1 VTETRHPR
9 RWRKVLLL
17 GAVLAVAAG
26 VVIGTWFR
34 PAATT
39 QAAPAANPPPA
50 GAVAVAPL
58 PADASATAP
67 APALQTPPGAA
78 AAEPAPNTDATP
90 AALAVPADASDLS
103 RLRARDLEIPVRGF
117 RASELSDNYT
127 QGRAGGAL
135 HEALDIMAPRGT
147 PVLAVED
154 GRIAKLF
161 LSKPGG
167 ITLYQFDPSGEF
179 AYYYAHLDGY
189 ADGIAEGGML
199 RKGQVIGYVG
209 SSGNASADAPHLH
222 FAIYK
227 LGAEKQWWRGTPLN
241 PYNVWRDAR
250 P

>member
-1 VTETRHPR
+1 MTRTHHPR
-9 RWRKVLLL
+9 RWRQALIL
-17 GAVLAVAAG
+17 GAVLAGLAG

-39 QAAPAANPPPA
+39 TPSPSSVNTPTADV
-50 GAVAVAPL
+50 VAVIAP
-58 PADASATAP
+58 S
-67 APALQTPPGAA
+67 GAA

-90 AALAVPADASDLS
+90 AVLAVPADASDLS
-103 RLRARDLEIPVRGF
+103 RLRARGLMIPVKGF
-117 RASELSDNYT
+117 SAPQLSDNYT

-154 GRIAKLF
+154 GPIAKLF

-179 AYYYAHLDGY
+179 AYYYAHLDAY
-189 ADGIAEGGML
+189 ADGIAEGGSV

-209 SSGNASADAPHLH
+209 STGNASLDAPHLH

-227 LGAEKQWWRGTPLN
+227 LGAEKQWWRGTPIN
-241 PYNVWRDAR
+241 PFLVWRDAR

>member
-1 VTETRHPR
+1 MTSARRPR
-9 RWRKVLLL
+9 RWRKALLL
-17 GAVLAVAAG
+17 GASLAVLAGA
-26 VVIGTWFR
+26 VIGTWFR

-39 QAAPAANPPPA
+39 QPQPAMVLAAADVTLPAAT
-50 GAVAVAPL
+50 L
-58 PADASATAP
+58 QTAP
-67 APALQTPPGAA
+67 SAPV
-78 AAEPAPNTDATP
+78 AEPAPNTDATP
-90 AALAVPADASDLS
+90 AALAVPLDASDLF
-103 RLRARDLEIPVRGF
+103 RLRARSLDIPVKGF
-117 RASELSDNYT
+117 VASQLSDNYT

-167 ITLYQFDPSGEF
+167 ITLYQFDPGGEF
-179 AYYYAHLDGY
+179 AYYYAHLNAY

-209 SSGNASADAPHLH
+209 SSGNASANAPHLH

-227 LGAEKQWWRGTPLN
+227 LGPDKQWWRGTPLN
-241 PYNVWRDAR
+241 PFLVWRDAR
-250 P
+250 S

>member
-1 VTETRHPR
+1 M
-9 RWRKVLLL
+9 L

-39 QAAPAANPPPA
+39 QQPAAAALPPPAAVAPPVVAAPAP
-50 GAVAVAPL
+50 
-58 PADASATAP
+58 T
-67 APALQTPPGAA
+67 LQTPPGAA

-90 AALAVPADASDLS
+90 ATLAVPADASDLS
-103 RLRARDLEIPVRGF
+103 RLRARDFAIPVKGF
-117 RASELSDNYT
+117 SASDLSDNYT

-167 ITLYQFDPSGEF
+167 ITLYQFDPNGEF
-179 AYYYAHLDGY
+179 AYYYAHLDAY
-189 ADGIAEGGML
+189 ADGIAEGGTV
-199 RKGQVIGYVG
+199 RKGQVIAYVG
-209 SSGNASADAPHLH
+209 SSGNASPDAPHLH

-227 LGAEKQWWRGTPLN
+227 LGPDKQWWRGTPLN
-241 PYNVWRDAR
+241 PYRVWRDA
-250 P
+250 PP

>member
-1 VTETRHPR
+1 VTPTRRPP
-9 RWRKVLLL
+9 RWRKALLL
-17 GAVLAVAAG
+17 GAVLAVLAG
-26 VVIGTWFR
+26 VVIGTWWR

-39 QAAPAANPPPA
+39 QAPVPATAPPA
-50 GAVAVAPL
+50 VVLAPPEAAPPAPL
-58 PADASATAP
+58 PAAASAP
-67 APALQTPPGAA
+67 L

-90 AALAVPADASDLS
+90 AALAVPDQASDLS
-103 RLRARDLEIPVRGF
+103 RLRARGLEIPVRGF
-117 RASELSDNYT
+117 SAGQLSDNYT
-127 QGRAGGAL
+127 QGRAGGVQ

-167 ITLYQFDPSGEF
+167 ITLYQFDTGGEF
-179 AYYYAHLDGY
+179 AYYYAHLDAY

-199 RKGQVIGYVG
+199 RKGQLIGYVG

-227 LGAEKQWWRGTPLN
+227 LGPEKQWWRGTPLN
-241 PYNVWRDAR
+241 PYAVWRDAR

>member
-1 VTETRHPR
+1 M
-9 RWRKVLLL
+9 L

-39 QAAPAANPPPA
+39 QPPAAAELPPPAAVAPPVVAAPAPTLQPPPSAA
-50 GAVAVAPL
+50 G
-58 PADASATAP
+58 S
-67 APALQTPPGAA
+67 
-78 AAEPAPNTDATP
+78 EPAPNTDATP
-90 AALAVPADASDLS
+90 ATLAVPADASDLS
-103 RLRARDLEIPVRGF
+103 RLRARDFAIPVRGF
-117 RASELSDNYT
+117 SASELSDNYT

-179 AYYYAHLDGY
+179 AYYYAHLDAY
-189 ADGIAEGGML
+189 AEGIAEGGTV
-199 RKGQVIGYVG
+199 RKGQIIGYVG
-209 SSGNASADAPHLH
+209 SSGNASPDAPHLH

-227 LGAEKQWWRGTPLN
+227 LGPDKQWWRGTPLN
-241 PYNVWRDAR
+241 PFRVWRDA
-250 P
+250 PP

>member
-1 VTETRHPR
+1 M
-9 RWRKVLLL
+9 L
-17 GAVLAVAAG
+17 GAVLAVVAG
-26 VVIGTWFR
+26 VAVGTWLR

-39 QAAPAANPPPA
+39 QTRPSATLSPA
-50 GAVAVAPL
+50 GAVAVAP
-58 PADASATAP
+58 AP
-67 APALQTPPGAA
+67 AGAPASGLQAPAGAA

-90 AALAVPADASDLS
+90 VALAVPADASDLS
-103 RLRARDLEIPVRGF
+103 RLRARDLQIPVRGF
-117 RASELSDNYT
+117 RASEISDNYT

-167 ITLYQFDPSGEF
+167 ITLYQFDPDGEF
-179 AYYYAHLDGY
+179 AYYYAHLDAY
-189 ADGIAEGGML
+189 AEGMAEGGSV

-241 PYNVWRDAR
+241 PFLVWRDANLSR
-250 P
+250 QGSDR

>member
-1 VTETRHPR
+1 VTAHRRPR
-9 RWRKVLLL
+9 RWRKALAL
-17 GAVLAVAAG
+17 GAVLAVVAG
-26 VVIGTWFR
+26 VVAGTWFR

-39 QAAPAANPPPA
+39 QTLPAANPPPPA
-50 GAVAVAPL
+50 AAAAPAV
-58 PADASATAP
+58 TAP
-67 APALQTPPGAA
+67 AAALQTPPGAA
-78 AAEPAPNTDATP
+78 AAEPAPNTDPTP
-90 AALAVPADASDLS
+90 AVLAVPADASDLS
-103 RLRARDLEIPVRGF
+103 RLRSRGLDIPVKGF
-117 RASELSDNYT
+117 TAAQLSDNYT

-135 HEALDIMAPRGT
+135 HEALDIMAARGT

-167 ITLYQFDPSGEF
+167 ITLYQFDPGGEF
-179 AYYYAHLDGY
+179 AYYYAHLDAY

-209 SSGNASADAPHLH
+209 SSGNASANAPHLH

-227 LGAEKQWWRGTPLN
+227 LGPEKQWWRGAPLN
-241 PYNVWRDAR
+241 PFLVWRDAR

>member
-1 VTETRHPR
+1 MLGA
-9 RWRKVLLL
+9 LL
-17 GAVLAVAAG
+17 AVLAG
-26 VVIGTWFR
+26 GVIGTWFR

-39 QAAPAANPPPA
+39 QPPAAADLPAAVAAAPVAPAA
-50 GAVAVAPL
+50 
-58 PADASATAP
+58 ASPTAP
-67 APALQTPPGAA
+67 GAPP
-78 AAEPAPNTDATP
+78 AEPAPNTDATP
-90 AALAVPADASDLS
+90 ATPAVPADASDLS
-103 RLRARDLEIPVRGF
+103 RLRTRALDIPVQGF
-117 RASELSDNYT
+117 RAAQLSDNYT

-179 AYYYAHLDGY
+179 AYYYAHLDAY
-189 ADGIAEGGML
+189 ADGIAEGGSV

-209 SSGNASADAPHLH
+209 SSGNASPDAPHLH

-227 LGAEKQWWRGTPLN
+227 LGPEKQWWRGTPLN
-241 PYNVWRDAR
+241 PWLVWRDAR

>member
-1 VTETRHPR
+1 VTEHRRPR
-9 RWRKVLLL
+9 RWRKALALA
-17 GAVLAVAAG
+17 AVLAVVAG
-26 VVIGTWFR
+26 VVAGTRFR

-39 QAAPAANPPPA
+39 QTPTAANPPPPA
-50 GAVAVAPL
+50 AAVAP
-58 PADASATAP
+58 AAVTAP
-67 APALQTPPGAA
+67 VAAQQTSPGAP
-78 AAEPAPNTDATP
+78 AAEPAPNTDPTP
-90 AALAVPADASDLS
+90 AVLAVPADASDLS
-103 RLRARDLEIPVRGF
+103 RLRARGLDIPVKGF
-117 RASELSDNYT
+117 TAAQLSDNYT

-135 HEALDIMAPRGT
+135 HEALDIMATRGT

-167 ITLYQFDPSGEF
+167 ITLYQFDPGGEF
-179 AYYYAHLDGY
+179 AYYYAHLDAY

-209 SSGNASADAPHLH
+209 SSGNASANAPHLH

-227 LGAEKQWWRGTPLN
+227 LGPEKQWWRGAPLN
-241 PYNVWRDAR
+241 PFLVWRDAR

>member
-1 VTETRHPR
+1 MTEPR
-9 RWRKVLLL
+9 PSRRRRQALVL

-26 VVIGTWFR
+26 VVMGTWFR

-39 QAAPAANPPPA
+39 RSPPAAALP
-50 GAVAVAPL
+50 VAVVAPAPL
-58 PADASATAP
+58 PATAQ
-67 APALQTPPGAA
+67 APL
-78 AAEPAPNTDATP
+78 AEPAPNTDAPPTP
-90 AALAVPADASDLS
+90 LAAADPASDLS
-103 RLRARDLEIPVRGF
+103 RLRARGLAIPVQGF
-117 RASELSDNYT
+117 SAAQLSDNYT

-179 AYYYAHLDGY
+179 AYYYAHLDAY
-189 ADGIAEGGML
+189 ADGIAEGGTL
-199 RKGQVIGYVG
+199 RKGQLIGYVG

-227 LGAEKQWWRGTPLN
+227 LGPDKQWWRGTPLN
-241 PYNVWRDAR
+241 PYAVWRDAK

>member
-1 VTETRHPR
+1 MTETHPPR
-9 RWRKVLLL
+9 RWRKTLLL
-17 GAVLAVAAG
+17 GAVLAVVAG
-26 VVIGTWFR
+26 VVVGAWFR

-39 QAAPAANPPPA
+39 QSPPAAAMPAAGVVAVTAPPAAAPPAA
-50 GAVAVAPL
+50 V
-58 PADASATAP
+58 
-67 APALQTPPGAA
+67 LQTPPVAA
-78 AAEPAPNTDATP
+78 VAEPAPNTDATP
-90 AALAVPADASDLS
+90 AVLAVPADASDLS
-103 RLRARDLEIPVRGF
+103 RLRGRGLAIPVKGF
-117 RASELSDNYT
+117 SAAQLSDNYT

-154 GRIAKLF
+154 GPIAKLF

-179 AYYYAHLDGY
+179 AYYYAHLDAY
-189 ADGIAEGGML
+189 ADGIAEGGSV

-209 SSGNASADAPHLH
+209 STGNASPEAPHLH

-227 LGAEKQWWRGTPLN
+227 LGPEKQWWRGTPIN
-241 PYNVWRDAR
+241 PFLIWRDAR

>member
-1 VTETRHPR
+1 MMGAA
-9 RWRKVLLL
+9 L
-17 GAVLAVAAG
+17 AVLAG

-39 QAAPAANPPPA
+39 QAPPAATIPA
-50 GAVAVAPL
+50 AVAVAPTGV
-58 PADASATAP
+58 AAP
-67 APALQTPPGAA
+67 AAVLETPPGAA
-78 AAEPAPNTDATP
+78 VAEPAPNTDATP
-90 AALAVPADASDLS
+90 AVLAGPADASELS
-103 RLRARDLEIPVRGF
+103 RLRARGLDIPVKGF
-117 RASELSDNYT
+117 SAPQLSDNYT

-154 GRIAKLF
+154 GPIAKLF

-189 ADGIAEGGML
+189 ADGIAEGGKV

-209 SSGNASADAPHLH
+209 STGNGSPDAPHLH

-227 LGAEKQWWRGTPLN
+227 LGPEKQWWRGTPIN
-241 PYNVWRDAR
+241 PFLVWRDAK

>member
-1 VTETRHPR
+1 MSGTGHPR
-9 RWRKVLLL
+9 RWRKALML
-17 GAVLAVAAG
+17 GALLAVVAG

-39 QAAPAANPPPA
+39 QAPPVENQPPA
-50 GAVAVAPL
+50 GVA
-58 PADASATAP
+58 AP
-67 APALQTPPGAA
+67 APTLQAPPGAA

-90 AALAVPADASDLS
+90 ATLAVPADAAHLT
-103 RLRARDLEIPVRGF
+103 RLRVRDLEIPVKGF
-117 RASELSDNYT
+117 RASELSDNYN

-154 GRIAKLF
+154 GRVAKLF

-167 ITLYQFDPSGEF
+167 ITLYQFDPSGEY
-179 AYYYAHLDGY
+179 AYYYAHLDAY
-189 ADGIAEGGML
+189 ADGIAEGGNL

-209 SSGNASADAPHLH
+209 SSGNAAPDAPHLH

-227 LGAEKQWWRGTPLN
+227 LGPDKQWWRGTPLN
-241 PYNVWRDAR
+241 PFHVWRD
-250 P
+250 